1 MPQYP
6 VIDKVKTGKQLK
18 QLIKNKGYTI
28 KDIQQYLSLS
38 CIQTIY
44 RWFDGI
50 NIPSVDNLYA
60 LSALLQVP
68 IDRLII
74 GNKEEDNRY
83 TLMKCLNNRQK
94 RIWTYFLYMN
104 ENAVSWILNSMTLPS
119 ISNIIKLF
127 LRKYW
132 WRESWEYL

>member
-6 VIDKVKTGKQLK
+6 ILDKVKTGKQLK

-60 LSALLQVP
+60 PGTGGSPAYWQQRGRQQIYGHEMFEQQTETYLDILSLH
-68 IDRLII
+68 
-74 GNKEEDNRY
+74 E
-83 TLMKCLNNRQK
+83 
-94 RIWTYFLYMN
+94 
-104 ENAVSWILNSMTLPS
+104 
-119 ISNIIKLF
+119 
-127 LRKYW
+127 
-132 WRESWEYL
+132 

>member
-28 KDIQQYLSLS
+28 KDIKQYLSLS

-60 LSALLQVP
+60 LSVLLQVP

-74 GNKEEDNRY
+74 GNKEEDSRN

-104 ENAVSWILNSMTLPS
+104 ENAVSWILNSMTTAWLWS
-119 ISNIIKLF
+119 RLYTYRKTII
-127 LRKYW
+127 
-132 WRESWEYL
+132 

>member
-83 TLMKCLNNRQK
+83 TLMKCFNNRQK
-94 RIWTYFLYMN
+94 RIWTYFLFMN
-104 ENAVSWILNSMTLPS
+104 ENAISWILNSMTTAWLWS
-119 ISNIIKLF
+119 RLYTYRKTII
-127 LRKYW
+127 
-132 WRESWEYL
+132 

>member
-60 LSALLQVP
+60 LSVLLQVP

-74 GNKEEDNRY
+74 GNKEEDSRN

-104 ENAVSWILNSMTLPS
+104 ENAVSWILNSMTTAWLWS
-119 ISNIIKLF
+119 RLYTYRKTII
-127 LRKYW
+127 
-132 WRESWEYL
+132 

>member
-94 RIWTYFLYMN
+94 RIWTYFLFMN
-104 ENAVSWILNSMTLPS
+104 ENAISWILNSMTLPS

-127 LRKYW
+127 LRKYR